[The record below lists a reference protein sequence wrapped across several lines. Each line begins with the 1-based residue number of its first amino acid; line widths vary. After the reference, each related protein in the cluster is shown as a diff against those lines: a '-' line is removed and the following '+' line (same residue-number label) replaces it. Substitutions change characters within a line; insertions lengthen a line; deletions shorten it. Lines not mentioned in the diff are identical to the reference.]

1 MQRLL
6 RRASVAAA
14 CGPCRM
20 RTGGIAIHN
29 GTQCGSFNLMQQMM
43 APAGARCLPP
53 SQPPPSE
60 KLKPGKFQK
69 IDLGWFLKLD
79 AVEENTLG
87 AVYP

>member
-43 APAGARCLPP
+43 AAQTRVCLP
-53 SQPPPSE
+53 SPPPAF
-60 KLKPGKFQK
+60 GKIESRK
-69 IDLGWFLKLD
+69 ESS
-79 AVEENTLG
+79 VTT
-87 AVYP
+87 